1 MHCVCYCVGISVLA
15 ERGQATGAPVLHAP
29 YNGVSVICPTSLE
42 RAAQEDRPLPYPKS
56 RGHVPNY
63 SQRHGG
69 GITGPLMR
77 REAQQVESTLLTLS

>member
-15 ERGQATGAPVLHAP
+15 ERGQATGAPVLYAP
-29 YNGVSVICPTSLE
+29 YNGVSVICPTSFE

-69 GITGPLMR
+69 GITGP
-77 REAQQVESTLLTLS
+77 